1 MIHPTAIIDNTVKI
15 ADDCAVGAYC
25 IVEKNVTL
33 GHRVVLDPHVIL
45 KSGTVLGDGIHVHS
59 HAIIGDDPQ
68 IVNQDFSF
76 ESGVSIGAKTVIREG
91 VTIHRASQAGQ
102 QTIIGSDCLLMAFS
116 HVGHDTRVGNHCIL
130 VNQVLLAGCVTVQD
144 YAFLSGGSM
153 IHQFVHIGESAFVSG
168 NAEITMHVPPFV
180 TVLGRNQIAN
190 LNVVGLKRRGFSTQE
205 VADVKQ
211 LYRLLYNSE
220 ALSFK
225 KRAETLLKEGIAQ
238 TEKGQQFLKFFVDPK
253 TDRGFVYD
261 KH

>member
-1 MIHPTAIIDNTVKI
+1 MIHPTAIIDVKAQI
-15 ADDCAVGAYC
+15 ADDCAIGPYC
-25 IVEKNVTL
+25 IIEKNVTL
-33 GHRVVLDPHVIL
+33 GHRVVLDSHVVL
-45 KSGTVLGDGIHVHS
+45 KSGTIIEDNVRVHS
-59 HAIIGDDPQ
+59 HVIIGDDPQ

-76 ESGVSIGAKTVIREG
+76 ESGVHIGARTVIREG

-102 QTIIGSDCLLMAFS
+102 RTLIGSDCLLMAFS
-116 HVGHDTRVGNHCIL
+116 HVGHDTHVGNHCIL

-180 TVLGRNQIAN
+180 TVLGRNQISN

-211 LYRLLYNSE
+211 LYRLLYNSDT
-220 ALSFK
+220 LSFK
-225 KRAETLLKEGIAQ
+225 KRAEILLKEDAAQ
-238 TEKGQQFLKFFVDPK
+238 TDKGRQFLSFFVDPK

-261 KH
+261 KR